1 MSGPGGVSER
11 VYRALLGLYPAAF
24 RVRFSDEMVKLF
36 GDQLRDAHGAER
48 LFVTWLRTLSDLAV
62 TAASEHTTKD
72 RTVAHSLAP
81 PPSLWSRVLG
91 LMGALGGAAL
101 VAVFVVDV
109 APGLNVA
116 RIVLYNLGAIAIV
129 VAIYGRMKTI
139 SPRLALAAVSPAI
152 LANAWFLVMEVLS
165 IGRPQFP
172 EGDPEFRLIAD
183 YAGAAMWL
191 ADGAFGLVIWRTAAT
206 ARWLGL
212 ALTLGSLFAL
222 SGMSRLEL
230 VRGDFAW
237 FFVPAAL
244 AGIGVNGL
252 SWILMGI
259 AVATR
264 RRAVRSA

>member
-1 MSGPGGVSER
+1 MAAPAGVSER
-11 VYRALLGLYPAAF
+11 IYRALLGLYPPAF
-24 RVRFSDEMVKLF
+24 RARFADEMVQLF
-36 GDQLRDAHGAER
+36 GDQLREAHGAKR
-48 LFVTWLRTLSDLAV
+48 RSITWLRTLGDLVV
-62 TAASEHTTKD
+62 TAASEHMTKD
-72 RTVAHSLAP
+72 ETVAHSLGP
-81 PPSLWSRVLG
+81 PPSPRSRALGLIGVLG
-91 LMGALGGAAL
+91 GVVL

-116 RIVLYNLGAIAIV
+116 RIILYNLGAIAIV
-129 VAIYGRMKTI
+129 VAIYGRMRTL
-139 SPRLALAAVSPAI
+139 SPRRALAAASPAI
-152 LANAWFLVMEVLS
+152 LANAWFLAMEVLS
-165 IGRPQFP
+165 VGRPQFP

-191 ADGAFGLVIWRTAAT
+191 SDAAFGLAIWRTAAT
-206 ARWLGL
+206 IRWAGL
-212 ALTLGSLFAL
+212 ALTVGSLFAL

-230 VRGDFAW
+230 VSGDYAW

-259 AVATR
+259 DIATS